1 MVIFYNFQ
9 VFLTKPFSHTFQR
22 DALGTCVLYHQ
33 EQPTL
38 FRVHFSIRIID
49 FSDYCEKQN

>member
-9 VFLTKPFSHTFQR
+9 VFLTKLFSHTFQR